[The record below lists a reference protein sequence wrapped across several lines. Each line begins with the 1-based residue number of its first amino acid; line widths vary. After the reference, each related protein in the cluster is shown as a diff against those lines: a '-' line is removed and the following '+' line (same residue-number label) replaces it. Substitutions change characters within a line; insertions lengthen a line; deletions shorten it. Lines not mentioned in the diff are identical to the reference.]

1 MNTAAT
7 DTPPILEMEAVK
19 LEFVPNV
26 GVFDLSFRL
35 PGGSIFGL
43 IGPSGCG
50 KTTTIRL
57 LNGRYPP
64 DSGRIRVMGVEPI
77 KFGERE
83 RENIGYLPQQF
94 VLYPNLSVRENIH
107 FLASLY
113 GVPYH
118 RQRRRVRE
126 MLEFVELT
134 DADRRLASQLSGGMQ
149 RRLMLAAVLIHD
161 PVLIFADEPTA
172 GIDPILR
179 ERFWDQ
185 FRVLRDEGRTLLIT
199 TQYVGEAAYCDIVG
213 VMYRGRL
220 IHVDTPARLRRV
232 AFGGEMILLRVE
244 ADKEQ
249 EAVRAL
255 SRPLIRNIQTVPGA
269 PGLVLIFV
277 DSAGMMLPAIFQ
289 MLQRTEEI
297 SIISIEEYVPPF
309 DAVFTRLVRQAS
321 GALSDA
327 DELHLDP
334 ETLAYVVESTR
345 KSDIF

>member
-1 MNTAAT
+1 MNTTPT
-7 DTPPILEMEAVK
+7 DSPPLLEMEAVT

-35 PGGSIFGL
+35 PGGAILGL

-64 DSGRIRVMGVEPI
+64 DKGTVRVMGVEPVR
-77 KFGERE
+77 FRERE
-83 RENIGYLPQQF
+83 REKIGYLPQQF

-179 ERFWDQ
+179 ERFWEQ
-185 FRVLRDEGRTLLIT
+185 FRMLRDEGRTLLIT

-213 VMYRGRL
+213 IMYRGKL
-220 IHVDTPARLRRV
+220 IHVDTPGRLRRV

-244 ADKEQ
+244 ADQEQ

-255 SRPLIRNIQTVPGA
+255 SRPLIRNIQTIPGA
-269 PGLVLIFV
+269 PGLVLVFV
-277 DSAGMMLPAIFQ
+277 DDAGMMLPAIFQ
-289 MLQRTEEI
+289 MLQRHEEI

-309 DAVFTRLVRQAS
+309 DVVFTRLVRRAS
-321 GALSDA
+321 GALSEA

-334 ETLAYVVESTR
+334 ETLAYVVETTR
-345 KSDIF
+345 KFDV

>member
-1 MNTAAT
+1 MNTTRT
-7 DTPPILEMEAVK
+7 DSPLLEMDAVT
-19 LEFVPNV
+19 LEFLPNV
-26 GVFDLSFRL
+26 GVFDLGFHL
-35 PGGSIFGL
+35 PGGLIFGL

-64 DSGRIRVMGVEPI
+64 DSGTVRVMGVEPI

-83 RENIGYLPQQF
+83 REKIGYLPQQF
-94 VLYPNLSVRENIH
+94 VLYPNLSVRENIQ

-118 RQRRRVRE
+118 KQRRRIRK

-185 FRVLRDEGRTLLIT
+185 FRTLRDEGRTLLIT

-213 VMYRGRL
+213 IMYRGRL
-220 IHVDTPARLRRV
+220 IHVDTPARLRRI

-244 ADKEQ
+244 ANQEQ
-249 EAVRAL
+249 KVVRAL
-255 SRPLIRNIQTVPGA
+255 SRPLIRNIQTIPGT

-277 DSAGMMLPAIFQ
+277 DDAGMMLPAIFQ
-289 MLQRTEEI
+289 MLQRQEEI

-309 DAVFTRLVRQAS
+309 DGVFTRLVRQAS
-321 GALSDA
+321 GALSAA

-334 ETLAYVVESTR
+334 ETLAYVVETTR
-345 KSDIF
+345 KSDV

>member
-1 MNTAAT
+1 MNSEQA
-7 DTPPILEMEAVK
+7 DSPPLIEMEAVS
-19 LEFVPNV
+19 LEFVPDV

-35 PGGSIFGL
+35 WGGLIFGL

-64 DSGRIRVMGVEPI
+64 DSGKVRVMGVEPI
-77 KFGERE
+77 KFKDRDRE
-83 RENIGYLPQQF
+83 KIGYLPQQF

-113 GVPYH
+113 GVSY
-118 RQRRRVRE
+118 RKQRRRIRE

-134 DADRRLASQLSGGMQ
+134 DAERRLASQLSGGMQ
-149 RRLMLAAVLIHD
+149 RRLMLASVLIHD

-185 FRVLRDEGRTLLIT
+185 FRTLRDEGRTLLIT
-199 TQYVGEAAYCDIVG
+199 TQYIGEAAYCDVVG
-213 VMYRGRL
+213 IMYRGQL
-220 IHVDTPARLRRV
+220 IHVDTPPRLRRI

-244 ADKEQ
+244 ADQEP

-255 SRPLIRNIQTVPGA
+255 SRPLIRNLQTIPGA

-277 DSAGMMLPAIFQ
+277 DDAGMMLPAIFQ
-289 MLQRTEEI
+289 MLQRHEKI

-321 GALSDA
+321 GVLSEA
-327 DELHLDP
+327 DQLHLDP
-334 ETLAYVVESTR
+334 ETLAYVVETTR
-345 KSDIF
+345 KADA